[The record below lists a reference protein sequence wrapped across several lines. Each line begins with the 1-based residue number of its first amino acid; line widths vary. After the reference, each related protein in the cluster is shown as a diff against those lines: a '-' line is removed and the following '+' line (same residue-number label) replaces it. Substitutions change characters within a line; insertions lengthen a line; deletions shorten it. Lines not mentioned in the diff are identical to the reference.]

1 MNKIEDIFR
10 NNKELLYATINHYRK
25 QINLDE
31 AYDKHIKYQLKQYL
45 LQEVSNFGEKG
56 YTSLDNKK
64 LLDILHPNQDNK
76 VSDMDYI
83 NIRRIADILNIKSTS
98 KYQNIDYKKGIYL
111 TKDISIGLYEIPSCN
126 DSYSK
131 LVAYFIT
138 PYDNINFK
146 IVANLWE
153 TENLWKMEG
162 GN

>member
-1 MNKIEDIFR
+1 M
-10 NNKELLYATINHYRK
+10 NNKEILDATINNYRK
-25 QINLDE
+25 QLNLDE

-98 KYQNIDYKKGIYL
+98 KYQNIDYKQGIYL
-111 TKDISIGLYEIPSCN
+111 TKDISIGLYEISSFD

-131 LVAYFIT
+131 LVAHFIT
-138 PYDNINFK
+138 PYVDINRKMVMNFLK
-146 IVANLWE
+146 
-153 TENLWKMEG
+153 TEG
-162 GN
+162 VF

>member
-56 YTSLDNKK
+56 YTLLDNKK

-83 NIRRIADILNIKSTS
+83 HIRRIANILNIKSTR

-111 TKDISIGLYEIPSCN
+111 TKDISIGLYEISSD

-131 LVAYFIT
+131 LVAHFIT
-138 PYDNINFK
+138 PYVDINRKMVMNFLK
-146 IVANLWE
+146 
-153 TENLWKMEG
+153 TEG
-162 GN
+162 VF